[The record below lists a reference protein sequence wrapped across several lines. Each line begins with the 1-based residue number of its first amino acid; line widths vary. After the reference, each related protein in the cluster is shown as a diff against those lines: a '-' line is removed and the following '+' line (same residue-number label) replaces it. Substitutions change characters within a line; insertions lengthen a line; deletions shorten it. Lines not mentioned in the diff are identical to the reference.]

1 MYNYL
6 LDVCLNEEFFINFLI
21 SLFIYKICVGY
32 FDIFFNNVKKKYKKK
47 YVDESFYL
55 N

>member
-21 SLFIYKICVGY
+21 SLFIKYVLDIL
-32 FDIFFNNVKKKYKKK
+32 IFFIIMLENKKK